1 MTWIVEHSVE
11 ICLVMWDNMFN
22 IGLICSSFQFFHVN
36 IGYKCDRK
44 V

>member
-1 MTWIVEHSVE
+1 MDSGALE
-11 ICLVMWDNMFN
+11 ICLVMRENMFD
-22 IGLICSSFQFFHVN
+22 IELICFIFQFFDVN